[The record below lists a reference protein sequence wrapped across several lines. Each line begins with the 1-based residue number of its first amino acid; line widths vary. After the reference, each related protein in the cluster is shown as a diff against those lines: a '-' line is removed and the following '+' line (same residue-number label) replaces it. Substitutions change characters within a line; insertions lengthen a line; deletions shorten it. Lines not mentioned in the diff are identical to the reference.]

1 LSVRS
6 MGTGEIVPSPV
17 AKNGVTCFV
26 ENDDF
31 FVVRNFKVLASK
43 WLKCEAPESPKDIQA
58 VVEKQESPTTE
69 NTSVANRTDSNVSM
83 SEEEPE
89 SEEVAYDLTTDM
101 AYHNSTEVEGAELV
115 RKALTPEEESSMPD
129 AFMPLRHYRAEK
141 GDVEKAIMTI
151 KRTLKWRKEFQVDKL
166 VSSLEDDKK
175 KSKAEKEAQEEDFAA
190 ILRKESE
197 TGKIY
202 VRGYD
207 KDGRAMMYMRPGNEN
222 TMHETNNMRNLVFQ
236 IEKAVACSNKNGH
249 GKICLVIDY
258 EGFSITKTPSMS
270 ASKNTLTILQQH
282 FCERMYRVYIC
293 NPPFV
298 FRSFYA
304 MIKPFVDPVTK
315 QKICWAVGKNGM
327 EQIVNDVG
335 GKEKAAN
342 QLEKCCGGPGVRDF
356 DSGEYNLLPL
366 AIAFDENKAY

>member
-1 LSVRS
+1 
-6 MGTGEIVPSPV
+6 M
-17 AKNGVTCFV
+17 
-26 ENDDF
+26 
-31 FVVRNFKVLASK
+31 
-43 WLKCEAPESPKDIQA
+43 
-58 VVEKQESPTTE
+58 
-69 NTSVANRTDSNVSM
+69 
-83 SEEEPE
+83 
-89 SEEVAYDLTTDM
+89 
-101 AYHNSTEVEGAELV
+101 
-115 RKALTPEEESSMPD
+115 
-129 AFMPLRHYRAEK
+129 
-141 GDVEKAIMTI
+141 
-151 KRTLKWRKEFQVDKL
+151 
-166 VSSLEDDKK
+166 EDDKK
-175 KSKAEKEAQEEDFAA
+175 KIKEEKNDDDNEKEDFAA
-190 ILRKESE
+190 MLRLESE

-236 IEKAVACSNKNGH
+236 IEKAVACSNKNGY

-258 EGFSITKTPSMS
+258 EGFAISKTPSMS

-315 QKICWAVGKNGM
+315 QKICWCVGKKGM
-327 EQIVNDVG
+327 EQVVSDVG
-335 GKEKAAN
+335 GVEKAAN

-356 DSGEYNLLPL
+356 DSIEYNLLPL
-366 AIAFDENKAY
+366 NIAFDENKAY